1 MPLEAEQATGW
12 DIARGDV
19 IHDRPLPI
27 QVPDER
33 ASECP
38 AGGMLG
44 LDAYPVPGELLRGSV
59 RIQVQDGLD
68 LLQRHLYLR
77 QRRDQPGL
85 AQLPGRIPA
94 VARAW
99 IDPLRRQEP

>member
-1 MPLEAEQATGW
+1 MPLEAEQATGRG
-12 DIARGDV
+12 IARGDV
-19 IHDRPLPI
+19 VHDRPLPI

-44 LDAYPVPGELLRGSV
+44 FDAYPVPGELLRGSV

-68 LLQRHLYLR
+68 LLQWYSICRS
-77 QRRDQPGL
+77 
-85 AQLPGRIPA
+85 AA
-94 VARAW
+94 TSRAW
-99 IDPLRRQEP
+99 CSCPGAYQR